1 LLKSKIWLAQR
12 ASNKEIFCVTAFFA
26 WTVSMVARIYI
37 SWDGWLYLASAK
49 ALFKPEFYTNYHWFR
64 EPLFPIMLR
73 ISHTIFGS
81 SDIGYS
87 LTNSTV
93 LGMSIYYLMSKISI
107 PRYKVYLIN
116 FVIFGN
122 TLTIGFV
129 GSVLQQIMIGAN
141 LVSIFTLGII
151 VKENLTRELMFK
163 DKIFVLFVTFATAI
177 STIVMYPV
185 FLTLVAFA
193 IIMQIKNKQFVK
205 NIKFLTIILLI
216 FTTVIVTWNIY
227 KDKNS
232 QLTFGIFSSSLD
244 SYNSSFRDPTIT
256 KSSIF
261 TGLLGITSDVDQ
273 KDYYKSEVKTFG
285 LGSETTPSE
294 NCGYFNTGEE
304 KAISYV
310 SNYVTNS
317 CKPTVAY
324 KLIVSNHK
332 LSALAYQIAT
342 ITLLSGVI
350 LFLRKNKDLLLFM
363 FLISWSFFSVYFFFG
378 MGISR
383 FIFPLYFLSVI
394 LLTLNK
400 EIMNSSVQKNDSEK

>member
-1 LLKSKIWLAQR
+1 
-12 ASNKEIFCVTAFFA
+12 
-26 WTVSMVARIYI
+26 
-37 SWDGWLYLASAK
+37 
-49 ALFKPEFYTNYHWFR
+49 
-64 EPLFPIMLR
+64 
-73 ISHTIFGS
+73 
-81 SDIGYS
+81 
-87 LTNSTV
+87 
-93 LGMSIYYLMSKISI
+93 
-107 PRYKVYLIN
+107 
-116 FVIFGN
+116 
-122 TLTIGFV
+122 
-129 GSVLQQIMIGAN
+129 
-141 LVSIFTLGII
+141 
-151 VKENLTRELMFK
+151 MFK